1 MPNKTWNKTA
11 DKSSVDNT
19 AANAETK
26 QGIEPEL
33 AEQAIEGTY
42 TVIDNDETTWV
53 FKLNADN
60 TATITKDS
68 SEENP
73 TIAYWSLSEN
83 NDIIVS
89 TEEEYPNI
97 ALTRP
102 EGSTQVLI
110 IREGYLYID
119 SDTANAN
126 NPEQRLK
133 VTKTN

>member
-26 QGIEPEL
+26 QG
-33 AEQAIEGTY
+33 IEGTY